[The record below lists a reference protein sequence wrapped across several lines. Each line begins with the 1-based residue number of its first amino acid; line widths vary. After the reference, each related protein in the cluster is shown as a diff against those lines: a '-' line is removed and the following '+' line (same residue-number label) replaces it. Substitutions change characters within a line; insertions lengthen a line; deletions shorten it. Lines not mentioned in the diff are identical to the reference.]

1 MELVMCGIYG
11 LATAP
16 TPYTSKELKL
26 VKKVLRQI
34 AIDSESRGSHSS
46 GIAQVGSRNK
56 IHKSL
61 LPSSKF
67 VDDKG
72 YSQAV
77 NSLVTGTSILLG
89 HTRFATEGAIT
100 KDNAHPFR
108 VGGVIGAHN
117 GCVYNIEEM
126 QSRLDK
132 KCPVDS
138 QLIFK
143 SIDQTQD
150 IQEAVKHFDSD
161 FALSF
166 VKDDPMTLYLCRE
179 SNRPLYVTYV
189 GSLKT
194 LFYASEKCFIEAG
207 LKEAGIDEASIYELN
222 KNNLYKFDTR
232 RFGADRT
239 NVDKT
244 EFKYDSR
251 VYHYTLNSYNKQ
263 QDNAEWTSIMSS
275 KGEWTDSNFVQDMYE
290 ADGTVNVEWEK
301 QEQLDW
307 AEAYGGHPSD
317 YFFDASTEEWY
328 YIDHTTNQ
336 ILNEYQICQ
345 GVMYDEHDA
354 DDVKDEEWFNTKEK

>member
-1 MELVMCGIYG
+1 MCGIYG
-11 LATAP
+11 VAKST

-26 VKKVLRQI
+26 VKKVLRVI
-34 AIDSESRGSHSS
+34 AVESESRGSHSS
-46 GIAQVGSRNK
+46 GIAQVGK
-56 IHKSL
+56 AIKLHKSL

-67 VDDKG
+67 VDNKMYND
-72 YSQAV
+72 AV
-77 NSLVTGTSILLG
+77 NSLIDSSSILIG

-108 VGGVIGAHN
+108 VGGVVGAHN

-143 SIDQTQD
+143 SIDANAN

-166 VKDDPMTLYLCRE
+166 VKDDPLTLYLCRE
-179 SNRPLYVTYV
+179 SNRPLFVTYV

-194 LFYASEKCFIEAG
+194 LFYASEKDFIQKGLLSAG
-207 LKEAGIDEASIYELN
+207 IKEASVYELN

-232 RFGADRT
+232 RFVSDRT
-239 NVDKT
+239 NVAKT
-244 EFKYDSR
+244 EFVYESR
-251 VYHYTLNSYNKQ
+251 VYQYNMNSYVNHYTN
-263 QDNAEWTSIMSS
+263 DEA
-275 KGEWTDSNFVQDMYE
+275 GEWVNTGHIF
-290 ADGTVNVEWEK
+290 ADAYNEDGSINSSWEK
-301 QEQLDW
+301 QEQMEW
-307 AEAYGGHPSD
+307 AEAYGGRPSD

-328 YIDHTTNQ
+328 YIDHETNQ
-336 ILNEYQICQ
+336 ILNEYQICS
-345 GVMYDEHDA
+345 GELPSYDEE
-354 DDVKDEEWFNTKEK
+354 DVDTITGWTE